1 MSDPTDQNPPDS
13 HSDLS
18 DDKDLSSLYARGST
32 EQPSDALD
40 QAILEKARKATA
52 RHVARTHRFSGWPRA
67 VSAAAVL
74 VLSVLVVTVIH
85 EEEPEPLSIASR
97 PAVVEEDKAATT
109 SSDKLPAPAEQFAK
123 RSKAEAPAAE
133 SKAPQALTDRL
144 ALNDQEKDQR
154 QRPAGKEALGKAITA
169 APAQEPMAAGIAR
182 GDVQQDK
189 AAPTPS
195 TALPASPEQLA
206 ERDAAAPA
214 AEGASPSNTL
224 NRLLVQKGETDQP
237 SLEEE
242 APRLAG
248 AAADTMASGVA
259 GSDVQKLTSEEK
271 ECARMP
277 EQECFSSAACTL
289 TKNQTGSGYQCRYAK
304 DHCELMF
311 RQSEGTRESCEA
323 KTGCAYVPAS
333 CYCPPGISCECTG
346 GEPARCHVN
355 SGSE

>member
-1 MSDPTDQNPPDS
+1 MNEPTDPKQ
-13 HSDLS
+13 SDS

-40 QAILEKARKATA
+40 KAILEKARKATA
-52 RHVARTHRFSGWPRA
+52 RHAARTHRFSGWPRA

-85 EEEPEPLSIASR
+85 EEEPEPLSIAGRS
-97 PAVVEEDKAATT
+97 AVVEKDKA
-109 SSDKLPAPAEQFAK
+109 LPAPAEKFAK
-123 RSKAEAPAAE
+123 RSKAEAPAPVSPVTE
-133 SKAPQALTDRL
+133 SEEAPRAFADRL
-144 ALNDQEKDQR
+144 ALNEEKDQR
-154 QRPAGKEALGKAITA
+154 QRPAGKGAVGNAITA
-169 APAQEPMAAGIAR
+169 APATAPAQEPMAAGIAR

-333 CYCPPGISCECTG
+333 CYCPPDVKCDCSG
-346 GEPARCHVN
+346 GEPAQCQKRL
-355 SGSE
+355 GSE